1 MNIKVRP
8 NKNALMNGYIN
19 CTQKSRKTCK
29 IKEERGL
36 TLIALIVMTIILVI
50 LSAVA
55 IRGIT
60 GDEGIIVGTETAT
73 ENYVIEQYREQI
85 QQLVQSI
92 ILKDSLVGKITT
104 VTSMAE
110 DMEEE
115 DWIKSA
121 VPNEENGDIIVT
133 VDAGYIYQ
141 VIYDEETGETDVEYV
156 GKEDGTEMLTLTAR
170 YDKSTGIIE
179 AQASC
184 DGGIARIEL
193 IYKGET
199 VQEVTSDT
207 ANFEVEETG
216 WYQVKATANNGK
228 TRYVNVRVTGKLEGP
243 IIAITSNGE
252 QENGWYG
259 KDNVPVEVTISTE
272 NAETVGI
279 YYKKNTDTDYTY
291 VEGKSTVLTIN
302 TAGRTVIYAYAVD
315 ASGAESEISSL
326 EVKYDNVAPTIGAA
340 ALSPEVPA
348 SGWHTTDVEI
358 SLPDMSDSNSGIAGF
373 YYWEVIDEAEPTEE
387 EKTYISGTGKTITVQ
402 SEGEKVIS
410 FQAKDN
416 AGNLSGIT
424 TITVKKDS
432 VEPNDFTP
440 TITNEKSTGF
450 TINARTEDSTSGIAG
465 YYFYVDGELKN
476 SEINTSG
483 TYEVTGVSPNK
494 SYAIYAEAVDV
505 AGNRKKSTSI
515 TVATKGELY
524 APQISISG
532 ADQVNGY
539 YTGNVTVT
547 IQDSAEEDVT
557 GATQIRY
564 TVTGANQIAETTVNG
579 RTATFTITTDGT
591 STITAQA
598 VSSTGNVSETSTQ
611 TLSKDATPPSTAS
624 ITAGTVDKTTIEVT
638 ANGQDATSG
647 IESYEFQYSTTS
659 STDGF
664 TKAEEVQNTSN
675 SCTYK
680 YQNLASNTTY
690 YLRVIVKDRVGN
702 TTASTAVSAKT
713 KTAELN
719 FEEMTDEEIEE
730 ERSKYVNYTP
740 TVGSFTSE
748 GRYNGNTNQTF
759 ETITSLKWRIFE
771 VDKENNKL
779 ILISDTTANE
789 GFSLQ
794 GANGYNNGVL
804 LMNNACK
811 AMYSNSSLGATAR
824 SLKLEDVER
833 HSTFDKTSYYDP
845 TIINADGGK
854 VWYGG
859 QYGKGRSQGYYPN
872 IFAQEKTGAPRGT
885 FGTKYGQ
892 SEQDSYITGSSKG
905 TSSYKATYT
914 GYEYE
919 ISTQYMTQ
927 DYVELFRYEPN
938 TTTNLSNYWLATR
951 AVLPDTIVTVFYDM
965 YYIFNGHLTQHYLYN
980 ANNNNYEPFS
990 YAIRPVVE
998 IDLSKVNIVAT
1009 GDGSSDNPYSIV
1021 AK

>member
-156 GKEDGTEMLTLTAR
+156 GQEDGTEMLTLTAR

-259 KDNVPVEVTISTE
+259 KDNIPVEVTISTE

-302 TAGRTVIYAYAVD
+302 TVGRTVIYAYAVD
-315 ASGAESEISSL
+315 TSGAESEISSL
-326 EVKYDNVAPTIGAA
+326 EVKYDNVVPTIGAA

-373 YYWEVIDEAEPTEE
+373 YYWEVIDEVEPTEE

-494 SYAIYAEAVDV
+494 SYAVYIEAVDV

-524 APQISISG
+524 APQISILG
-532 ADQVNGY
+532 ANQVNGY

-547 IQDSAEEDVT
+547 IQDSAGEDVT
-557 GATQIRY
+557 GASQIRY

-647 IESYEFQYSTTS
+647 VASYEFQRSTTS
-659 STDGF
+659 EKDGF
-664 TKAEEVQNTSN
+664 ESVNTVSSN
-675 SCTYK
+675 ENTCTYK
-680 YQNLASNTTY
+680 YEGLTSGTTY
-690 YLRVIVKDRVGN
+690 YLRVIVKDRAGN
-702 TTASTAVSAKT
+702 TLVSMTITEETEKAGMTADTLIGKVG
-713 KTAELN
+713 E
-719 FEEMTDEEIEE
+719 
-730 ERSKYVNYTP
+730 YVNYTS
-740 TVGSFTSE
+740 VSGNFTSQE
-748 GRYNGNTNQTF
+748 VYNGYANQIFSTD
-759 ETITSLKWRIFE
+759 TSLEWRILD
-771 VDKENNKL
+771 VDVSENIL
-779 ILISDTTANE
+779 TLISDTTANT
-789 GFSLQ
+789 GFYL
-794 GANGYNNGVL
+794 ADYNGYNNGVL
-804 LMNNACK
+804 LLNNACK
-811 AMYSNSSLGATAR
+811 AMYSNSSLGA
-824 SLKLEDVER
+824 
-833 HSTFDKTSYYDP
+833 
-845 TIINADGGK
+845 
-854 VWYGG
+854 
-859 QYGKGRSQGYYPN
+859 KGRSIKIEDIEAHSSYSGASLRQFSASDRYYPN
-872 IFAQEKTGAPRGT
+872 IFSKEETGAPDGTYLGSLGRSEQTEYVTGYSSGT
-885 FGTKYGQ
+885 FGAFRGKQTYY
-892 SEQDSYITGSSKG
+892 SYTM
-905 TSSYKATYT
+905 
-914 GYEYE
+914 
-919 ISTQYMTQ
+919 STTYMTSI
-927 DYVELFRYEPN
+927 YLELFRYQAGTE
-938 TTTNLSNYWLATR
+938 TNLNTYWLASR
-951 AVLPDTIVTVFYDM
+951 CVDWGSYASFKLFQVVDGSVAKA
-965 YYIFNGHLTQHYLYN
+965 QYLYLSN
-980 ANNNNYEPFS
+980 SASLS
-990 YAIRPVVE
+990 YSADVRPIIE
-998 IDLSKVNIVAT
+998 IDLNQVKVGTMGT
-1009 GDGSSDNPYSIV
+1009 GKLLDPYSIV